1 MHFILATIGSAG
13 DLFPFLWIGRALRE
27 RGNRVDFLG
36 PQQHAQYVEAAGL
49 TFHGLPADMAVLD
62 HPDLWH
68 ATRGLAVVWEATRPA
83 MAQLPRVVEALARK
97 QPNERR
103 VLLVHPLA
111 LPEADLCR
119 HACPGLKIA
128 AAWLAPSNLPTVHD
142 PLLLGPWPVPA
153 WVPHGA
159 RRWLW
164 RALAARFLDP
174 VALPSLNAARVARG
188 LPQVDSMVDTIPS
201 IPDLSLALFPD
212 WFAAPPPDWPRP
224 LYQAGFPLYDPDPNA
239 APSAGLRAFLDGGAP
254 PVVFTPGTG
263 NRQARGYFEA
273 AAQAVTRLGLRA
285 VFLTPHVEQLP
296 ATLAPNIC
304 WQEYVPLK
312 ALLPHV
318 AALVHHGGIG
328 TTAEALRAGTPQL
341 VVPLAHDQFD
351 NAARV
356 VAMGAGASLHAAR
369 VTPVRMAQA
378 LQKVVGNT
386 QVAAQSAA
394 LAARFEGQ
402 GGVDGVCARL
412 ETLA

>member
-1 MHFILATIGSAG
+1 VHFILATIGSAG
-13 DLFPFLWIGRALRE
+13 DLFPFLWISRALRE

-36 PQQHAQYVEAAGL
+36 PEQHAQYVEAAGL

-83 MAQLPRVVEALARK
+83 MAQLPRVVETLARK

-142 PLLLGPWPVPA
+142 PLLLGPWPVPT

-174 VALPSLNAARVARG
+174 VALPSLNTARAARG

-239 APSAGLRAFLDGGAP
+239 APSARLRAFLDGGAP

-263 NRQARGYFEA
+263 NRQARGYFA
-273 AAQAVTRLGLRA
+273 AAQQAVTQLGLRA

-296 ATLAPNIC
+296 APLAPNIC

-369 VTPVRMAQA
+369 VTPARMAHA

-394 LAARFEGQ
+394 LAARFAGQ

>member
-1 MHFILATIGSAG
+1 
-13 DLFPFLWIGRALRE
+13 
-27 RGNRVDFLG
+27 
-36 PQQHAQYVEAAGL
+36 
-49 TFHGLPADMAVLD
+49 
-62 HPDLWH
+62 
-68 ATRGLAVVWEATRPA
+68 

-97 QPNERR
+97 QPDERR

-119 HACPGLKIA
+119 HACPGLKVA
-128 AAWLAPSNLPTVHD
+128 AAWLAPANLPTVHD

-174 VALPSLNAARVARG
+174 VALPGLNTARVEWG
-188 LPQVDSMVDTIPS
+188 LPQVDSMVDFIPS

-212 WFAAPPPDWPRP
+212 WFAAPAPDWPRP
-224 LYQAGFPLYDPDPNA
+224 LCQGGFPLYDPDPNA
-239 APSAGLRAFLDGGAP
+239 APSAELRAFLDGGAP

-263 NRQARGYFEA
+263 NRQARAYFEA
-273 AAQAVTRLGLRA
+273 ATQAVAELGLRA
-285 VFLTPHVEQLP
+285 VFLTPHFEQLP
-296 ATLAPNIC
+296 ATLPPNVC
-304 WQEYVPLK
+304 WQDYVPLK

-341 VVPLAHDQFD
+341 IVPLAHDQFD

-356 VAMGAGASLHAAR
+356 VAMGAGASLHATR
-369 VTPVRMAQA
+369 VTPARMAKA
-378 LQKVVGNT
+378 LLKVVGNT
-386 QVAAQSAA
+386 QVAARSAR
-394 LAARFEGQ
+394 LAGRFAGQ
-402 GGVDGVCARL
+402 GGVDGLCARL

>member
-1 MHFILATIGSAG
+1 VHFILATIGSAG
-13 DLFPFLWIGRALRE
+13 DLFPFLWIGRALQA
-27 RGNRVDFLG
+27 RGNRVDLLG
-36 PQQHAQYVEAAGL
+36 PTQHAPFVEAAGL
-49 TFHGLPADMAVLD
+49 SFHGLPADPAVLD

-68 ATRGLAVVWEATRPA
+68 ATRGLAVVWGATRPA
-83 MAQLPRVVEALARK
+83 MQELPRLVAALDTEKRS
-97 QPNERR
+97 

-119 HACPGLKIA
+119 LERPGLKVA

-153 WVPHGA
+153 WVPHRA

-164 RALAARFLDP
+164 RALAARFIDP
-174 VALPSLNAARVARG
+174 VALPGLNAERARRG
-188 LPQVDSMVDTIPS
+188 LPPVRGLVDYLLGV
-201 IPDLSLALFPD
+201 PDLSLALFPD

-224 LYQAGFPLYDPDPNA
+224 LYQAGFPLFDP
-239 APSAGLRAFLDGGAP
+239 APDAVASAELRAFLDAGTP

-263 NRQARGYFEA
+263 NRQARAYFDA
-273 AAQAVTRLGLRA
+273 AARAVAELGLRA
-285 VFLTPHVEQLP
+285 VFLTPHREQVP
-296 ATLAPNIC
+296 AVLGPALC

-356 VAMGAGASLHAAR
+356 VRLGVGASLHATKVSPA
-369 VTPVRMAQA
+369 RMAQA
-378 LQKVVGNT
+378 LRRVVGN
-386 QVAAQSAA
+386 AAMARNAA
-394 LAARFEGQ
+394 AGAGRF
-402 GGVDGVCARL
+402 VDVDSVGPLCDRL
-412 ETLA
+412 EFLVRA